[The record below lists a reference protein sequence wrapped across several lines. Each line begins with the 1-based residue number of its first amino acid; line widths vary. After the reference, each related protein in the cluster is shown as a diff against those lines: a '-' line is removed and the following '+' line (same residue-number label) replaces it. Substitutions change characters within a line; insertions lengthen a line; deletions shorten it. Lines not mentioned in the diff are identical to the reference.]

1 MNDKLFIPAK
11 IKVGY
16 QKRDDTYTKKLAYVI
31 YYDSKGVL
39 RKEKSWLGWCDKKLG
54 SNEYDNKPFSGFVLN
69 KDVKRSSEW
78 FGNGRNMIRIYDE
91 RGIEFEITTGNL
103 LFILMTTNCHKR
115 GLEGEF
121 VYAWQ
126 GTELVLLP
134 TGCEEY
140 TSCVSFTDLQAKKIA
155 AKTLIQGAS
164 YKTKDM
170 RNLTYLGRFDYHTFG
185 SPARNTEDAKA
196 YKDHYEKRYHHRYG
210 WTSFDY
216 TYRMG
221 DVSKMHLFLNET
233 NKYVVTAGLT
243 ALATVNTDI
252 PVSNLAD
259 LQNDFYNSRWGTKVI
274 GFEEGD
280 AKLQFKSSSYWK
292 ERTEISGKLYKKI
305 GENTYANYRVDED
318 YDQPYDNATKKST
331 FRHKGFKIYQCNTLK
346 LVDGVLK
353 EIHTDTNYNYSGTR
367 YGTENVKL
375 YTKEQVENF
384 GFVDLKVV
392 LESGKKFSFEKYTEY
407 YY

>member
-1 MNDKLFIPAK
+1 MNDQLFIPTK

-31 YYDSKGVL
+31 YYDAKGVL
-39 RKEKSWLGWCDKKLG
+39 RKEKSWLGWCDSKLG
-54 SNEYDNKPFSGFVLN
+54 SHEYENKPFSGFILN

-78 FGNGRNMIRIYDE
+78 FGDGRNMIRIYDE

-140 TSCVSFTDLQAKKIA
+140 SACVNFTDLQAKKIA

-185 SPARNTEDAKA
+185 SPSRNSADAKS
-196 YKDHYEKRYHHRYG
+196 YKEFSERKYRDRSN
-210 WTSFDY
+210 WTEFDY
-216 TYRMG
+216 TYKIS
-221 DVSKMHLFLNET
+221 DASKMHIFLNEE

-243 ALATVNTDI
+243 SLATLNTDI

-259 LQNDFYNSRWGTKVI
+259 LQNDFYKSRWGTKVI
-274 GFEEGD
+274 GFEED
-280 AKLQFKSSSYWK
+280 NANVKFRPASHWK
-292 ERTEISGKLYKKI
+292 EKTEVTGKFFKKI
-305 GENTYANYRVDED
+305 ADNTYENYRVDEE
-318 YDQPYDNATKKST
+318 YEQPYDHKTGKST
-331 FRHKGFKIYQCNTLK
+331 YIHKGFKIFKYNTVK

-353 EIHTDTNYNYSGTR
+353 EIHTETNYSYSDIR
-367 YGTENVKL
+367 KDKKL
-375 YTKEQVENF
+375 YTKEQIENY
-384 GFVDLKVV
+384 GFVDLKIV
-392 LESGKKFSFEKYTEY
+392 LESGKKFSYEKYTDY